1 MPAQTIN
8 IPEYTLYPSPR
19 NEHRMN
25 FEFQIF
31 VPYAYELIHLPD
43 YNFKGKATLFAAH
56 RKVDKKSGQLIT
68 CELAD
73 DLARFERLFEPS

>member
-8 IPEYTLYPSPR
+8 LPEDTLYPSPR
-19 NEHRMN
+19 NEHRMI
-25 FEFQIF
+25 FEFQLF

-43 YNFKGKATLFAAH
+43 YNFKGKATLFGARRH
-56 RKVDKKSGQLIT
+56 IDGKMGQLIS

-73 DLARFERLFEPS
+73 DLARFERMFEPD